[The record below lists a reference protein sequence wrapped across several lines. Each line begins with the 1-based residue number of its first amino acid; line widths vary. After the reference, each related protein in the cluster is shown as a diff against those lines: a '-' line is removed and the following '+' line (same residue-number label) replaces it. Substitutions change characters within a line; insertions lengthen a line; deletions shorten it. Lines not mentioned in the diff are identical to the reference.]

1 MAFSR
6 NPTGRSEQSD
16 AQGLRRSPLTEAT
29 NTKTTGAAQGDKQM
43 KSKARTALI
52 IAGIAIA
59 ILIAG
64 GIDNDYQSQRTTERE
79 SCSWITTPDG
89 KSVCR

>member
-1 MAFSR
+1 
-6 NPTGRSEQSD
+6 
-16 AQGLRRSPLTEAT
+16 
-29 NTKTTGAAQGDKQM
+29 M
-43 KSKARTALI
+43 KRKARTALI

-64 GIDNDYQSQRTTERE
+64 GIDNDYQSQRTAERE
-79 SCSWITTPDG
+79 GCSWITTPDG